1 MTEFINIPDLELW
14 ESRGIYYIHHLLFN
28 GTLKTYDTLKEEFSL
43 PNFMFFRYL
52 QVRHATQTQFLQVGA
67 PPALHPVM
75 AIVKSTDPR
84 GLISTFYKM
93 LLTPTSSKIAFD
105 LKPRWEREIG
115 LMENEEWEE
124 ALETCKAV
132 SPKLSDRLSQI
143 YITHRTYLTPI
154 RVARYKRNQSTLC
167 PMCGQETGTFF
178 HLIWTCPKIE
188 QLWKQVITFLHDTIG
203 SPIALEPKQ
212 CLLGIFPDTVDK
224 FTKVFLHET
233 LFSVRK
239 IIARK

>member
-1 MTEFINIPDLELW
+1 MLYIGRFHLRLQEGHGVARALSVPDCE
-14 ESRGIYYIHHLLFN
+14 
-28 GTLKTYDTLKEEFSL
+28 K
-43 PNFMFFRYL
+43 
-52 QVRHATQTQFLQVGA
+52 
-67 PPALHPVM
+67 
-75 AIVKSTDPR
+75 VKSTDPR
-84 GLISTFYKM
+84 GLISTFYNM

-105 LKPRWEREIG
+105 LKPRWEREVG

-178 HLIWTCPKIE
+178 HLK
-188 QLWKQVITFLHDTIG
+188 
-203 SPIALEPKQ
+203 
-212 CLLGIFPDTVDK
+212 
-224 FTKVFLHET
+224 
-233 LFSVRK
+233 
-239 IIARK
+239 